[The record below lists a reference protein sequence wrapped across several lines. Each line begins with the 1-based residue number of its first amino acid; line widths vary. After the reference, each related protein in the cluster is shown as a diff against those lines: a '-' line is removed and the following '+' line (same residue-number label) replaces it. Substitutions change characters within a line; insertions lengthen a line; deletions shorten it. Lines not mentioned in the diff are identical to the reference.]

1 MVSTREGNPHRKNF
15 RYCWFDV
22 GKYMRPLKKTHLIST
37 MTPLIYVTDFEQGIR
52 NMNCFI

>member
-22 GKYMRPLKKTHLIST
+22 WKIHEI
-37 MTPLIYVTDFEQGIR
+37 FEK
-52 NMNCFI
+52 NSSYFYHDTTNLCD